1 MLDVVQISE
10 QWNEDE
16 PKLNK
21 LGAEVSSFLR
31 KGLFTKE
38 LHPEISYRTKE
49 IQSLIKRFK
58 KTEN

>member
-31 KGLFTKE
+31 KGLFTKV
-38 LHPEISYRTKE
+38 LHPEISYL
-49 IQSLIKRFK
+49 SLIHISEPTRR
-58 KTEN
+58 

>member
-31 KGLFTKE
+31 KSIDTGLCR
-38 LHPEISYRTKE
+38 YRVPARGSETMGA
-49 IQSLIKRFK
+49 LPAM
-58 KTEN
+58 

>member
-49 IQSLIKRFK
+49 IQSLIKK
-58 KTEN
+58 I